1 MNLYLLIEVLGSY
14 KYLKLSLWEIC
25 CLTSLQTIFLYTYT
39 VVELYSSNFS
49 MTEIGDFYSR
59 PQCINSGSEFINA
72 SVFTVSYGTNNK
84 YHQGP

>member
-14 KYLKLSLWEIC
+14 KYLKLSC
-25 CLTSLQTIFLYTYT
+25 CLNSLQTIFLYTYT

-49 MTEIGDFYSR
+49 MTEIGYFYSR